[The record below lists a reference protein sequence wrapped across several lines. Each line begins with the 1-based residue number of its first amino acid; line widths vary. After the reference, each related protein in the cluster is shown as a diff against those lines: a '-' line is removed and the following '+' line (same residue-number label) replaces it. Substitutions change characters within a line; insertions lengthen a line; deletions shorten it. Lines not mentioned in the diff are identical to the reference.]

1 MTPID
6 KSDHDYYVDSVRTLL
21 DEGTY
26 NALWQDGFSMSL
38 EEAEAYA
45 LEESVGWIAA
55 H

>member
-21 DEGTY
+21 NEETY